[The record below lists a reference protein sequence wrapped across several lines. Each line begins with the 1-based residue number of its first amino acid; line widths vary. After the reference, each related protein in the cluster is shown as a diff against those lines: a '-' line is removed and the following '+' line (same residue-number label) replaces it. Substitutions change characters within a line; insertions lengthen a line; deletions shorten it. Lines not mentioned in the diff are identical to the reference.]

1 MYKLVTVC
9 KSETTS
15 ASILKN
21 IISENCTS
29 CTAGYQ
35 TGPQSSLGLQTGGAE
50 EEGQGARPQP
60 ASSKD

>member
-1 MYKLVTVC
+1 MSYC

-21 IISENCTS
+21 IISENCTLG
-29 CTAGYQ
+29 CQ
-35 TGPQSSLGLQTGGAE
+35 TGPQSSLSLQTGGVE
-50 EEGQGARPQP
+50 EEGEGARPQP